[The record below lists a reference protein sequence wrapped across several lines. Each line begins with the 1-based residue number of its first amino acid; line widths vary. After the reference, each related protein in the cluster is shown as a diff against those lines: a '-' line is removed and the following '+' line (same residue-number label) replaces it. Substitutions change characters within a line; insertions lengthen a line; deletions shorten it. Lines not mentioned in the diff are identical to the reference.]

1 MLKLKK
7 RVLKMIMIFLAVCGL
22 VWFLIPIHWGVL
34 NVGNVFGIAICVL
47 IFLAAVF
54 SRVIARRCKSSKKLR
69 IFCRVILI
77 LFCTGVVWAAVLTG
91 LMIYGMGVGRSQPP
105 KDATVVVLGSKVS
118 GTVPSA
124 DLRVRIETAAA
135 YLKERPNAKCIASG
149 GRGKG
154 ELVTEAS
161 VIREQLVK
169 NGINSSRILA
179 EDTSVSTQEN
189 LSNSQAM
196 IEKNGL
202 NPVMAIVTDD
212 YHQYRAGRIAAGL
225 RITSYPVCAPT
236 PWYIFS
242 SCYARELLALTK
254 FFVFPYS
261 N

>member
-7 RVLKMIMIFLAVCGL
+7 RVLKIFIMLAAVCGL

-34 NVGNVFGIAICVL
+34 NVGNAVGIVMCVL
-47 IFLAAVF
+47 VFLAAVF
-54 SRVIARRCKSSKKLR
+54 SGAIGRRCKGSKKLR
-69 IFCRVILI
+69 VFCRVILI
-77 LFCTGVVWAAVLTG
+77 LFCAGIVWAAVLTG
-91 LMIYGMGVGRSQPP
+91 LMIYGTGTGREPP
-105 KDATVVVLGSKVS
+105 PEDATVVVLGSKVS

-135 YLKERPNAKCIASG
+135 YLKEHPGAQCIASG

-161 VIREQLVK
+161 VIRKHLVK
-169 NGINSSRILA
+169 NGIDVSRILA

-189 LSNSQAM
+189 LSNSQAL

-225 RITSYPVCAPT
+225 KITSYPVSAPT

-254 FFVFPYS
+254 FLIFS
-261 N
+261 

>member
-7 RVLKMIMIFLAVCGL
+7 RVLKMIVIFLAVCGL

-34 NVGNVFGIAICVL
+34 NIGNTVGIIVCVL
-47 IFLAAVF
+47 IFLAAAF
-54 SRVIARRCKSSKKLR
+54 SGAIGRRCKSSGKFR
-69 IFCRVILI
+69 VFCRAVLV
-77 LFCTGVVWAAVLTG
+77 LFCAGVLWAAVLTG
-91 LMIYGMGVGRSQPP
+91 LMIYGAGVGQASPP
-105 KDATVVVLGSKVS
+105 ADATVVVLGSKVS

-135 YLKERPNAKCIASG
+135 YLKKHPQSKCVVSG
-149 GRGKG
+149 GQGKG

-169 NGINSSRILA
+169 NGINASRILA

-189 LSNSQAM
+189 LSNSQAL
-196 IEKNGL
+196 IKKNRL

-212 YHQYRAGRIAAGL
+212 YHQYRSGKIAAGL

-254 FFVFPYS
+254 FLIFP
-261 N
+261 